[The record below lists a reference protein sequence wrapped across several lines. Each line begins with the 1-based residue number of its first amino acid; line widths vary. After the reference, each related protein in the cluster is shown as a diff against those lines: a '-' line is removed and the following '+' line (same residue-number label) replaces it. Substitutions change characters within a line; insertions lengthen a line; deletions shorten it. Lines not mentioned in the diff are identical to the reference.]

1 VPKIVDHDERRDEIA
16 IAACRAIA
24 KRGLESVT
32 LSDIAKEAGRTTGML
47 AHYYDNKWDLILG
60 ALRFMHVR
68 LEQRLSQRLNGKT
81 TLLELLQDAL
91 PTNAEHRAEA
101 AAWLAFW
108 TFAANRPD
116 LLKRSAQIHSD
127 WRALLKE
134 CLLRTQKDAKT
145 WSNDAME
152 HVVSSIMLFMDGL
165 YVKAITR
172 PAMYT
177 PAMQVALMG
186 EHLDAVLAWV
196 RSKRLRRRQPKRRA

>member
-1 VPKIVDHDERRDEIA
+1 VPKIVDHDARREEIA

-68 LEQRLSQRLNGKT
+68 LEQRLSQKLNGET
-81 TLLELLQDAL
+81 TLLELLRDAL

-108 TFAANRPD
+108 TFAANQPD
-116 LLKRSAQIHSD
+116 LLKQSAQIHSD
-127 WRALLKE
+127 WRALLKQ
-134 CLLRTQKDAKT
+134 CLLRTQKDARH
-145 WSNDAME
+145 WPDEVME
-152 HVVSSIMLFMDGL
+152 HVVSSIMLFTDGI

-172 PAMYT
+172 PATYT
-177 PAMQVALMG
+177 PAMQVTLMG
-186 EHLDAVLAWV
+186 EHLEAVLAWA
-196 RSKRLRRRQPKRRA
+196 RSQRSSRRQTKKRN